1 VQVSSKEIIIENKL
15 LRIGRIQEEWY
26 EDIENPESL
35 IKAIKDTEGKVD
47 MFTFWQRLPNTEPR
61 FPYYMEWESIAA
73 LPIKTY
79 DYWLGVQVDSNTR
92 RAVKRAAKNGVTVER
107 SDFTEHFVNGMTNIF
122 NETPVRQG
130 RPFPHYGKDV
140 ETVRTGFSRYL
151 FREDL
156 IGAYLDKELIGFV
169 MLAHAGEFAILGQ
182 IISMIQHRD
191 KSPNNALI
199 AKAVEIC
206 AEKKIPYLVYSM
218 WGRGSL
224 REFKRRNGFEKINLP
239 RYYIPLTMK
248 GRIALSLRLHRRL
261 SELLPERVFERLI
274 NIRSRWYSFR
284 YGNM

>member
-1 VQVSSKEIIIENKL
+1 MQVSGKKIMVENKL
-15 LRIGRIQEEWY
+15 LRIGRIEEEWY

-35 IKAIKDTEGKVD
+35 IKAIKDTKVKVD
-47 MFTFWQRLPNTEPR
+47 MFTFWQRLPNTQPR
-61 FPYYMEWESIAA
+61 FPYYMEWDSIAA

-79 DYWLGVQVDSNTR
+79 DYWLSVQVDSNTR
-92 RAVKRAAKNGVTVER
+92 RALKRAAKNGITVR
-107 SDFTEHFVNGMTNIF
+107 MSDFSEHFVNGMTNVF

-130 RPFPHYGKDV
+130 RPFPHYGKDA
-140 ETVRTGFSRYL
+140 ETVRRGFSRYL

-156 IGAYLDKELIGFV
+156 IGAYLGEELIGFI
-169 MLAHAGEFAILGQ
+169 MLAYAGAFAILGQ
-182 IISMIQHRD
+182 IISMVQHRD

-199 AKAVEIC
+199 GKAVEVC

-224 REFKRRNGFEKINLP
+224 REFKRRNGFEKIDLP

-248 GRIALSLRLHRRL
+248 GRFALGLRLHRRL
-261 SELLPERVFERLI
+261 SEMLPERVFERLI
-274 NIRSRWYSFR
+274 NIRSKWYAFR